1 MWSYS
6 TLQKCATTVIQA
18 FCYFVFFLV
27 IATILFNTA
36 CAPTISTPLDSIIKH
51 MFVDWPNFLQ
61 TLHGYSILPFAP
73 SHILSKAFHH
83 HHHYT
88 RYLSIILVTRS
99 ECYSQYMSERY
110 VSTSILKPVI
120 SQPHLSKYHLVF
132 AL

>member
-1 MWSYS
+1 MCNYCHSSFLLLSIFFSDSDNTFQYR
-6 TLQKCATTVIQA
+6 LCANDL
-18 FCYFVFFLV
+18 Y
-27 IATILFNTA
+27 
-36 CAPTISTPLDSIIKH
+36 PLDSIIKH

-88 RYLSIILVTRS
+88 RYLSIILVTRG

-110 VSTSILKPVI
+110 VSTSILKPII